1 MESATEKQVQT
12 LKNLSKN
19 PELSQGILK
28 GLNLNGI
35 TKQQASQLISKC
47 FDNKERN
54 NHDDKRDDEEED
66 GITYS
71 QNYRDQ
77 YGIFKTARFTE
88 EELEGVRQAH
98 REHCQQILQECQEDY
113 PEEPEIILSV
123 FNKRCDKIY
132 TWIQLALDEKV
143 RKERYA
149 LRPKFYPAEELNSQ
163 TKN

>member
-12 LKNLSKN
+12 LKNLVKN

-28 GLNLNGI
+28 GVKFDEIN
-35 TKQQASQLISKC
+35 KQQASQLISKC
-47 FDNKERN
+47 FDNKGTN
-54 NHDDKRDDEEED
+54 NHNGKDDDEEED
-66 GITYS
+66 GIRYS

-77 YGIFKTARFTE
+77 YGIFKTARLTE
-88 EELEGVRQAH
+88 EELETVREAH

-113 PEEPEIILSV
+113 REEPGIILSV
-123 FNKRCDKIY
+123 FDKRADKIY

-149 LRPKFYPAEELNSQ
+149 LRPKFYPANELNSQ
-163 TKN
+163 TEN